1 MRKLGELLGGLL
13 LLSLSGCALYSEVSI
28 NPLYMQPESVR
39 KPTGN
44 VTDLFEQGD
53 YARAAAYS
61 TWVDGRKPTAI
72 ELMSVGQA
80 ELACGRLDSARRHLR
95 SALDL
100 KPFRTQA
107 AELAWSLSQVEYLAN
122 NYGASLEWAKVAEIH
137 GMEIKNWHLEF
148 LSALSEVRTNVPTGS
163 VTARLPMVMGNPDVP
178 RVKVTVNG
186 EHPAVAVIDT
196 GAVLSIISETLA
208 SKIGVRRLGEIQG
221 QFYGLLG
228 EPITVTFALLDSLT
242 FGDLRIGNV
251 PVAVMPDSK
260 MSFLVRDREKFNMD
274 LLLGANLLKHFRL
287 ELDFKKEEVEF
298 TVVARN
304 DAAVSDDQNLFM
316 VGFRPFV
323 HATINKRGWYPFILD
338 TGSEITFLNEN
349 LIAKTSIRSLPR
361 LHGALL
367 QGLGGSQKHG
377 AKIQDVEIGV
387 DQWAGKFKNLPLYST
402 EQTNAVGIVG
412 QNFLKNFRVVID
424 FAAMRMELHRK

>member
-1 MRKLGELLGGLL
+1 MRTPGGLLGGLL
-13 LLSLSGCALYSEVSI
+13 LLFLSGCALYSEVSI
-28 NPLYMQPESVR
+28 IPLYMTPDNIR
-39 KPTGN
+39 KPSGN

-61 TWVDGRKPTAI
+61 TWVDGRKPTAN

-80 ELACGRLDSARRHLR
+80 ELACGRLDAARRHLR

-107 AELAWSLSQVEYLAN
+107 AEIAWSLSQVEYLAN
-122 NYGASLEWAKVAEIH
+122 NYGASLEWAKVAELY
-137 GMEIKNWHLEF
+137 GMAIKDWHLQF
-148 LSALSEVRTNVPTGS
+148 LEALSEVRTNVATGS
-163 VTARLPMVMGNPDVP
+163 VTTRLPLLMGNPDVP
-178 RVKVTVNG
+178 RLKVTVNG
-186 EHPAVAVIDT
+186 GHQAVAVIDT
-196 GAVLSIISETLA
+196 GAVLSIISETFA
-208 SKIGVRRLGEIQG
+208 SQIGVRSLGDFRGE
-221 QFYGLLG
+221 FYGLLG
-228 EPITVTFALLDSLT
+228 EPISVRFGLLDSLD
-242 FGDLRIGNV
+242 FGDLRLGSV
-251 PVAVMPDSK
+251 PVAIMPDAK
-260 MSFLVRDREKFNMD
+260 MSFLMHNREKFNMD
-274 LLLGANLLKHFRL
+274 LLLGSNLLKHFRL
-287 ELDFKKEEVEF
+287 ELDFRKEEVEL
-298 TVVARN
+298 TVTARN
-304 DAAVSDDQNLFM
+304 DAAVSDEQNLFM

-323 HATINKRGWYPFILD
+323 HATINRRGWYPFILD

-349 LIAKTSIRSLPR
+349 LIANTSIRSLPR

-367 QGLGGSQKHG
+367 QGLGGAQKHG
-377 AKIQDVEIGV
+377 AKIKDVEIGV